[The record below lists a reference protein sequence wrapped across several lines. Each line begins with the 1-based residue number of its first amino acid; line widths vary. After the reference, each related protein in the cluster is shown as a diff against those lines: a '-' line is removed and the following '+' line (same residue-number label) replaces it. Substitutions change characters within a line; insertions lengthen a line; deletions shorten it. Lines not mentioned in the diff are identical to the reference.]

1 MRIFISA
8 VPEGEFGLHL
18 YACKDMIPYFFA
30 RAHWNYP
37 RDSIVNLIMNVSV
50 LFFLNFKKINCS
62 LTELDMTVFTDD
74 KELMSIKKSIGLSHH
89 NVTPSLIALHA
100 LSVYN
105 SVPMMFGIS
114 RSKT

>member
-1 MRIFISA
+1 MIFISA

-30 RAHWNYP
+30 GAHWNYP

-62 LTELDMTVFTDD
+62 LTELYMTVFTDD